1 MEKRSYKKTGEEVSL
16 LGFGMMRLPKVD
28 PDKSDIDYELGQK
41 MVDRAIAQGVNYFD
55 TAYPYHEGKSEVF
68 TGHALSKYQ
77 RDSFFL
83 ATKMPSWEL
92 KDRDSAPRLLK
103 IQLDRLQVDYVD
115 FYLCHALS
123 SFDDYA
129 AKYEKLGA
137 IKYLE
142 EQKAQGTIRK
152 LGFSFHGEVA
162 DLEKLTDRRDWDF
175 VQIQANYLD
184 WDTQNAKKLYEIL
197 ERKNIPCIIM
207 EPVRG
212 GMLATL
218 CEESVKIL
226 KAAEPGQS
234 VASWAI
240 RFAATLP
247 NVLTVLSGMST
258 MDQVE
263 DNLKTIGNFKALAD
277 KDYTILQNALAAFLD
292 TGSIPCTGCRYCMD
306 CPSGVDI
313 PKVFEVYNKCAAAHQ
328 LPVSF
333 GDTETIRESA
343 KFFTAAYREIPG
355 KNRADNCTA
364 CRACM
369 EHCPQSIQIPDQMR
383 GIARMATGLTA

>member
-1 MEKRSYKKTGEEVSL
+1 MEKRIYKKTGESLSL

-28 PDKSDIDYELGQK
+28 PDKSDIDYETGQK
-41 MVDRAIAQGVNYFD
+41 MVDYAIAHGVNYFD
-55 TAYPYHEGKSEVF
+55 TAYPYHDGKSEPF
-68 TGHALSKYQ
+68 TGQALSKYK

-92 KDRDSAPRLLK
+92 KDRDSAPRLLQT
-103 IQLDRLQVDYVD
+103 QLDRLKMDYID

-123 SFDDYA
+123 SFDDYV
-129 AKYEKLGA
+129 AKYEGLGA
-137 IKYLE
+137 INYLD
-142 EQKAQGTIRK
+142 EQKARGVIRK
-152 LGFSFHGEVA
+152 LGFSFHGEIA

-184 WDTQNAKKLYEIL
+184 WDTQNAKRLYEIL
-197 ERKNIPCIIM
+197 EEKNIPCIIM

-218 CEESVKIL
+218 CEESVRIL
-226 KAAEPGQS
+226 RDAAPGQS
-234 VASWAI
+234 TASWAI

-247 NVLTVLSGMST
+247 NVITVLSGMTT

-263 DNLKTIGNFKALAD
+263 DNIKTIEHFKPLVNE
-277 KDYTILQNALAAFLD
+277 DYQTLQKALAAFLD

-333 GDTETIRESA
+333 GDEATIRESA
-343 KFFTAAYREIPG
+343 KHFARAYHEIPE
-355 KNRADNCTA
+355 KNRAHHCTA
-364 CRACM
+364 CRVCM
-369 EHCPQSIQIPDQMR
+369 EHCPQSIKIPDQMR
-383 GIARMATGLTA
+383 GIARMAGGLAG